1 MTPRTQAGRRT
12 ARGTEQGE
20 LNDTVSH
27 ASTPAR
33 TSARACAVLLVSGC
47 LAGGVPVR
55 LRAQAPPATPAPVA
69 APVGPDEAQQRELQA
84 AQELM
89 ARAVAEFEGPQQG
102 RSINLLDDIAT
113 RLEDL
118 KRQNALPPRGRE
130 LLAQAYE
137 LRARA
142 YYNIGLQEK
151 AADSF
156 RLLVQLQPQYA
167 LTKDKVSPKVVDFYD
182 SIKRALVGYL
192 AVSTRPPGARVT
204 LSGEFLGL
212 SDFFPL
218 GVLAGEY
225 TLEITK
231 EGYAPVTKPVSIAP
245 RGTETVQ
252 EELVRVSAAAAFVT
266 EPAGVEV
273 WIDGALRAT
282 TGGSLDPE
290 LYEAARARGLD
301 PLRASARTEVTGLS
315 LGEHRVEFRRKCYE
329 TERTTVATPEAQDYE
344 IAPLRLNDSLASLSL
359 RSDPPGAVIYID
371 GEKKGQT
378 PLEVDGLCSGPHRVE
393 VKHATGKFIQD
404 VLLNKDES
412 LSLDC
417 PIRPSLAFLGVV
429 SESAGAER
437 VAADVE
443 ERLLHELRRIDTLN
457 FVPAPRETVDRILEA
472 DKLTR
477 RSLVAG
483 AGADPDA
490 VRKVTERLARSLE
503 VQGFLLALVPDE
515 RLQRTVLLNLLAAGN
530 SVAEARAV
538 TWAESASY
546 QRFINAVDAKVT
558 VYRSWS
564 GLITVDTRLHQGVPV
579 LRVVPG
585 SPAFKAGIRPGDVVQ
600 SAGQGPV
607 TSTPELLELVE
618 AGKPGDTLAL
628 HVQAEGGARVVEL
641 ALERTPQEIP
651 LNDPDLLYN
660 KVMMDLRQQ
669 VEGYPGTEAAA
680 FARLNLGLAAM
691 HFGDFAAAHD
701 HFAQAVK
708 ELPQRPGLSQG
719 TAQYY
724 LGVTLDRLGYH
735 KEALDAFAAAQAAPD
750 ATLYTNDGPAVALL
764 AQRRVGP

>member
-1 MTPRTQAGRRT
+1 MT
-12 ARGTEQGE
+12 ARGRC
-20 LNDTVSH
+20 V
-27 ASTPAR
+27 
-33 TSARACAVLLVSGC
+33 TSALAAFVAVGALVIT
-47 LAGGVPVR
+47 A
-55 LRAQAPPATPAPVA
+55 RAQTPAPPAGQIAL
-69 APVGPDEAQQRELQA
+69 DEAQQRELQG
-84 AQELM
+84 AQELL

-102 RSINLLDDIAT
+102 RSINLLDDIAA
-113 RLEDL
+113 RLEGL
-118 KRQNALPPRGRE
+118 RRQSALPARGRE

-167 LTKDKVSPKVVDFYD
+167 LTKEKVSPKVVDFFD

-204 LSGEFLGL
+204 LNGEFLGL
-212 SDFFPL
+212 TDFFPL
-218 GVLAGEY
+218 DVLAGEY

-231 EGYAPVTKPVSIAP
+231 DGYAPVSKAVSIAP

-252 EELVRVSAAAAFVT
+252 EELVRVSAAAGFVT
-266 EPAGVEV
+266 EPAGVEI

-282 TGGSLDPE
+282 TAGSLEPE
-290 LYEAARARGLD
+290 LYESARARGLD
-301 PLRASARTEVTGLS
+301 PLRASARVEVTGLS
-315 LGEHRVEFRRKCYE
+315 PGDHRAEFRRKCYE
-329 TERTTVATPEAQDYE
+329 TEKLTLATPEPQDYE
-344 IAPLRLNDSLASLSL
+344 IAPLRLNESLATLAL
-359 RSDPPGAVIYID
+359 RSDPPGAAIYID

-378 PLEVDGLCSGPHRVE
+378 PLEVGGLCSGAHRVE

-404 VLLNKDES
+404 VVLAKDEA

-429 SESAGAER
+429 AESAGAER
-437 VAADVE
+437 VAAEVE
-443 ERLLHELRRIDTLN
+443 ERLLRELRRIDTLN
-457 FVPAPRETVDRILEA
+457 FVPAPRETVERALEA

-477 RSLVAG
+477 ASLVAG
-483 AGADPDA
+483 AGVDPAA
-490 VRKVTERLARSLE
+490 VRKVTERLARALE
-503 VQGFLLALVPDE
+503 VQGFLLAVVPE
-515 RLQRTVLLNLLAAGN
+515 EKLQRNVRLHLLAAGN
-530 SVAEARAV
+530 AASEAREVA
-538 TWAESASY
+538 WAESAAY

-585 SPAFKAGIRPGDVVQ
+585 GPAFKAGIQPGEVVQ
-600 SAGQGPV
+600 SAGGTPV
-607 TSTPELLELVE
+607 TSTPELLALVE
-618 AGKPGDTLAL
+618 ARKPGDTLAL
-628 HVQAEGGARVVEL
+628 HVQGEGGVRVVEL
-641 ALERTPQEIP
+641 KLEQTPQEIP

-724 LGVTLDRLGYH
+724 LGVSLERLGYK
-735 KEALDAFAAAQAAPD
+735 KEALDAYAAAKAAQE

-764 AQRRVGP
+764 AQRRAGS